1 MHFCHFLLYC
11 SFQPN
16 GKFRLF
22 EHPRF
27 GKVPAI
33 VTTCEVEKD
42 SEILVSYDYAL
53 EEAPPWYQE
62 LFAKRIMD
70 QYNKSRNWNL

>member
-1 MHFCHFLLYC
+1 M
-11 SFQPN
+11 
-16 GKFRLF
+16 
-22 EHPRF
+22 PR
-27 GKVPAI
+27 
-33 VTTCEVEKD
+33 D

-70 QYNKSRNWNL
+70 QYQKSRATAWNC